1 MADDS
6 LADLVSLG
14 SEHAD
19 APAGDEDTVS
29 ERREKAGRLHHDLLS
44 AKVLR
49 RARNGRFIKKPK
61 TNCVVEGD
69 ATMMEE
75 AENTSTH
82 QARSDLHLD
91 AAEATDAGAATEDV
105 EMSGVTDGTKKEMD
119 GVDGTTDAAQ
129 TKSSLE
135 TAARSHLVAQTMAII
150 QPSYS
155 TWFDMNNIHTI
166 EKKALPEWFNSRNR
180 SKTWQTYKDTRD
192 FMINTYRLNPSEYLT
207 FTACRRNLCGDVCA
221 ILRVHQFLEQWGLI
235 NYQVSNIQWPSTKG
249 IVVNHSSG

>member
-1 MADDS
+1 MADDI
-6 LADLVSLG
+6 LADLASIS

-19 APAGDEDTVS
+19 APAGDEDTAS
-29 ERREKAGRLHHDLLS
+29 ERREKAGRLYQDLLS

-49 RARNGRFIKKPK
+49 RARNGRFIKNPK
-61 TNCVVEGD
+61 INHVAEGD
-69 ATMMEE
+69 ATMADE
-75 AENTSTH
+75 AENTSAHRT
-82 QARSDLHLD
+82 RSHVPLD
-91 AAEATDAGAATEDV
+91 TTEATGTDADAGATTEDV
-105 EMSGVTDGTKKEMD
+105 EMGGVAEGAKKEIDGADGTDGTA
-119 GVDGTTDAAQ
+119 DAAQ

-135 TAARSHLVAQTMAII
+135 TAARSHLIAQTMAII

-155 TWFDMNNIHTI
+155 TWFDMNTIHPI

-180 SKTWQTYKDTRD
+180 SKTWQTYKDSRD

-235 NYQVSNIQWPSTKG
+235 NYQVSNIQLPKTLC
-249 IVVNHSSG
+249 

>member
-6 LADLVSLG
+6 LADLASIG

-19 APAGDEDTVS
+19 APAGDEDAVS
-29 ERREKAGRLHHDLLS
+29 ERREKAGRLHQDLLS
-44 AKVLR
+44 ARVLR
-49 RARNGRFIKKPK
+49 RARNGRFIKKSK
-61 TNCVVEGD
+61 INHVVEID
-69 ATMMEE
+69 ATMAEE
-75 AENTSTH
+75 TETTSVRQT
-82 QARSDLHLD
+82 RSNLPHDRAD
-91 AAEATDAGAATEDV
+91 ATGADADTGVATEDV
-105 EMSGVTDGTKKEMD
+105 EMGGVAEGAKKEID
-119 GVDGTTDAAQ
+119 GVDGADGTADAAQ

-155 TWFDMNNIHTI
+155 TWFDMNNIHPI

-235 NYQVSNIQWPSTKG
+235 NYQVSNIQ
-249 IVVNHSSG
+249 

>member
-6 LADLVSLG
+6 FADLASIG

-19 APAGDEDTVS
+19 VPAGDEDAVS
-29 ERREKAGRLHHDLLS
+29 ERREKAGTLRQDLLS
-44 AKVLR
+44 SKVLR
-49 RARNGRFIKKPK
+49 RGRKGRFIKNPK
-61 TNCVVEGD
+61 INRVIGD
-69 ATMMEE
+69 ATMAQE
-75 AENTSTH
+75 AEHTSARQT
-82 QARSDLHLD
+82 RSDLPLD
-91 AAEATDAGAATEDV
+91 MAEATGADADAGVATEDV
-105 EMSGVTDGTKKEMD
+105 EMGGVAEGAKKEMD
-119 GVDGTTDAAQ
+119 GTDGADGTANAAQ

-155 TWFDMNNIHTI
+155 TWFDMNNIHPI

-235 NYQVSNIQWPSTKG
+235 NYQVSNIQWPSTKTF
-249 IVVNHSSG
+249 